1 MLTIAGWSPIAK
13 GLFGNLF
20 GDRGYPCNKLFKL
33 LWAQGVGL
41 TTKIRLRKRTLIEA
55 VNDQLK
61 KICQIEHSKHHS
73 PINVFVHLLAG
84 LTAYTW
90 QEKRLALSWTAKDSG
105 ILNQIIPQQKLLVA

>member
-33 LWAQGVGL
+33 LWAQGVEL
-41 TTKIRLRKRTLIEA
+41 TAKLRKNMKPRLLSLIDKIRLRKRTLIEA

-61 KICQIEHSKHHS
+61 KICQIERSKHHS
-73 PINVFVHLLAG
+73 PINAFVHLLAG
-84 LTAYTW
+84 LKAYTW
-90 QEKRLALSWTAKDSG
+90 QEKRPALSWTAKD
-105 ILNQIIPQQKLLVA
+105 